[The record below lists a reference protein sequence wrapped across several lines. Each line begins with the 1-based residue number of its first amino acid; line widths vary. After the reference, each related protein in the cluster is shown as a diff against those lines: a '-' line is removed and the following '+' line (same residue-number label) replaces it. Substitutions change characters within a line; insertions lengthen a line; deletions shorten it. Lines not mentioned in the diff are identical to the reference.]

1 MVACGFM
8 EDTICESK
16 PAARAST
23 PSSLSSAKRGG
34 APLIVATVLVF
45 FVFYLLVLVVF
56 NLRGDPTRLL
66 LVALYG
72 DLTRLLLVAL
82 YLRRDANT
90 AQKALGGDAPG
101 A

>member
-1 MVACGFM
+1 MASWN
-8 EDTICESK
+8 DTICESK
-16 PAARAST
+16 PAARART
-23 PSSLSSAKRGG
+23 LSSLSSAKRGG

-90 AQKALGGDAPG
+90 AQKALGRDAPG